1 MTTATTAQTTIPA
14 AILDQVAERANALD
28 DGEGRARFILPP
40 LGAEGL
46 LGLGAPQNS
55 DGHLPDMVAA
65 VRALASRCMS
75 SAFGLWAHRMTI
87 EYLALADTPYANSVL
102 PGLLDGSTPG
112 ITGMASAFR
121 EAAGCGSLDL
131 TATPTDD
138 GSGYVLDGALKWA
151 SNLYDDSIMV
161 TAARATNGDRLLVAL
176 PLSTPGIT
184 AGNQF
189 SLMALDSTA
198 SSFVKIEGARI
209 SADQV
214 LTTDFEEFLT
224 ACRPTFL
231 ALQSAMCCGLAEAS
245 LAAADQGSLGTNAVF
260 APEIDRARGSLAL
273 VRSMVESVAE
283 KTGPGVR
290 FERSELLSMRLAAAE
305 VASSAAALELRCAGG
320 RGYAHRSDSSRR
332 FREAAFIPVQS
343 PSEGQLRWEL
353 SQCER

>member
-1 MTTATTAQTTIPA
+1 MTTVSTAPATIPA

-28 DGEGRARFILPP
+28 NGEGEARFVLPL

-55 DGHLPDMVAA
+55 DGRLIDMVGA

-87 EYLALADTPYANSVL
+87 EYLSLADTPYANEVL
-102 PGLLDGSTPG
+102 PGLLDGTTPG

-121 EAAGCGSLDL
+121 EVAGCGSLDL

-138 GSGYVLDGALKWA
+138 GSGYVLDGSLKWA

-161 TAARATNGDRLLVAL
+161 TAARSTNGDRLLVAL

-184 AGNQF
+184 AGNHF

-198 SSFVKIEGARI
+198 SSYVKVEGVRI
-209 SADQV
+209 SAGQV
-214 LTTDFEEFLT
+214 LTTDFENFLT

-245 LAAADQGSLGTNAVF
+245 LAAADHGSLGTNAVF
-260 APEIDRARGSLAL
+260 APEIDRALGSLAL

-283 KTGPGVR
+283 KTAPGHR

-305 VASSAAALELRCAGG
+305 VASAAAALELRCAGG